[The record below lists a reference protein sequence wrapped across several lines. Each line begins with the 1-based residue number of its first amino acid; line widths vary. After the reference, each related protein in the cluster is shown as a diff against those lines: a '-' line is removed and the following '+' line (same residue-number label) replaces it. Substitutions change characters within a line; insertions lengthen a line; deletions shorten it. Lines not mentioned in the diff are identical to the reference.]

1 MNRVQQME
9 RIKELTEK
17 IENWGKYNSQSNP
30 GAVMELRFM
39 KQELKKLLKSNE
51 VR

>member
-1 MNRVQQME
+1 MDRAQQ
-9 RIKELTEK
+9 IKELSEK

>member
-1 MNRVQQME
+1 MGQ
-9 RIKELTEK
+9 IKKIQELSEK
-17 IENWGKYNSQSNP
+17 INNWGKYNSQSNP
-30 GAVMELRFM
+30 GPVMDLRFM

>member
-1 MNRVQQME
+1 MDARTK
-9 RIKELTEK
+9 RIQELTEK
-17 IENWGKYNSQSNP
+17 IANWGKYNSQSNP

-39 KQELKKLLKSNE
+39 KQELKKLLQSNE

>member
-1 MNRVQQME
+1 MDRAS

-39 KQELKKLLKSNE
+39 KQELKKLLQSNE

>member
-1 MNRVQQME
+1 MDQTK
-9 RIKELTEK
+9 RIKELTDK